1 MRWRIS
7 IKKKCVTTPQKW
19 KRKSDA
25 LRQSSLYIRFSRG
38 VIQCPIFPATSPWHA
53 RDLWI
58 WQSRRASRDQCSI
71 SSSDW
76 DVGSEYCGMPRAMRI
91 HLTPAIRTGFVF
103 CFVNCGL
110 LLVTGLAINK
120 GMIPSGYGYS
130 AIVLYIVCIGTSL
143 LLQFL
148 LWSVRFKSWAT
159 YFVPGTRSLNHV
171 IPRWQIS

>member
-1 MRWRIS
+1 MIS
-7 IKKKCVTTPQKW
+7 GTLFYLFFSPFFSCVLSTPHN
-19 KRKSDA
+19 RA
-25 LRQSSLYIRFSRG
+25 LVASYIYIRFSRG

-53 RDLWI
+53 RDLRI
-58 WQSRRASRDQCSI
+58 WQSRRASRDRCSI

-76 DVGSEYCGMPRAMRI
+76 DAGSEYCGMPRAMRI

-130 AIVLYIVCIGTSL
+130 AIVSL
-143 LLQFL
+143 HCLHWHFSAAAIFVMKCEIQQLNFICC
-148 LWSVRFKSWAT
+148 SW
-159 YFVPGTRSLNHV
+159 
-171 IPRWQIS
+171 Q